1 MGAVG
6 INLERA
12 WALSRFGWEEKPIP
26 AGGWKCPGRVEMSA
40 LRLELL
46 VRVYGIA
53 LHGQKHPPG
62 TRSPAAAEKVTKT
75 PSRAV

>member
-1 MGAVG
+1 M
-6 INLERA
+6 
-12 WALSRFGWEEKPIP
+12 SREGVIV
-26 AGGWKCPGRVEMSA
+26 AGGRYCRGRVEMSA
-40 LRLELL
+40 LYLELL

-62 TRSPAAAEKVTKT
+62 TRSPSAAEKVTKT